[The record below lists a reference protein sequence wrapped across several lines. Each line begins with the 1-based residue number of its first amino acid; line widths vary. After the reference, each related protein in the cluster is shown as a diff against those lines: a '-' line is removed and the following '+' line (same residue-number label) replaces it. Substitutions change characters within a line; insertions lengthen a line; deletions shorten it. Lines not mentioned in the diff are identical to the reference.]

1 MTSGRGDL
9 LHASD
14 VPQLFPHLLYL
25 VTCHLSLDVG
35 DEEGRD
41 GKFLLLS
48 GEPQLVAVIP
58 SQRVNVGEEAGLLH
72 VLPH

>member
-1 MTSGRGDL
+1 MTRESVNL
-9 LHASD
+9 E
-14 VPQLFPHLLYL
+14 
-25 VTCHLSLDVG
+25 SLDVG

-48 GEPQLVAVIP
+48 GEPQLVAAIP